1 MRDTTEQEMNEVLT
15 QWEPKVNSFLRNT
28 TIRGLDREDI
38 AQELRIAIVKAW
50 RGFDPDRGIK
60 FHTYLHTA
68 MLHTVWGLMGKEKK
82 RVNTSSLDELMLA
95 TDRHGSEVM
104 SGKYAGTLED
114 DSQEDIFNAVDL
126 ASFVGQ
132 LDLSED
138 EITFLEMRI
147 RGFKMKDIT
156 QHLGIPAAKVRD
168 RIRKRTKSEHG
179 EIIIRSGD

>member
-1 MRDTTEQEMNEVLT
+1 MNNITEQEMEQVLT

-28 TIRGLDREDI
+28 NIRGLDREDI

-50 RGFDPDRGIK
+50 RGFDPNRGIK

-82 RVNTSSLDELMLA
+82 RVSTSSLDELMES

-114 DSQEDIFNAVDL
+114 DTQSDRFDTIDL
-126 ASFVGQ
+126 SSFVET
-132 LDLSED
+132 LDLTE
-138 EITFLEMRI
+138 EEMTFIQMRI

-156 QHLGIPAAKVRD
+156 SHVGIPAAKVREQ
-168 RIRKRTKSEHG
+168 IRKRTKSENG
-179 EIIIRSGD
+179 EITLRSGN